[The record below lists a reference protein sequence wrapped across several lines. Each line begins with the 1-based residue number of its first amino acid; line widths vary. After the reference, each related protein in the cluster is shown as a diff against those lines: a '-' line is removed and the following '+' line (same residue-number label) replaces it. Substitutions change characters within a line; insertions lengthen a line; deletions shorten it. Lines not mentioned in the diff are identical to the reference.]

1 MATESFVSQLGQ
13 EVEVPGFGFVRFD
26 ISYGGAFYAI
36 PPASQIGLSL
46 METPLAHLVRAG
58 VAVTETVRGAIPIN
72 HPDEPDLGFLYGTIL
87 TDDVD
92 IGNICGRPSYNICIF
107 AEGQIDRSPTG
118 SGVTARLA
126 LAAAKGQMEVGQS
139 CEIRASPGVASLEHS
154 RGHIETSTALYL
166 ARRYPVPPFIP
177 VDASSCPQS
186 SQTMSPK

>member
-139 CEIRASPGVASLEHS
+139 CEIRGVSG
-154 RGHIETSTALYL
+154 RGFVGTL
-166 ARRYPVPPFIP
+166 ARTHRNEHGIVSRVKVSGAAFYSGRCFELPAKFADHV
-177 VDASSCPQS
+177 
-186 SQTMSPK
+186 T